1 MKLVKV
7 TAVVAAALFSAS
19 VIASPASAASKTVS
33 SSNYTVNK
41 GKRTYTTTKQLYIKA
56 AKGTKVTVSTKGKT
70 VKKATLKKATQTLKL
85 AKKTTLK
92 NGQKITVKLAKK
104 GQKTVSFTVTAWSH
118 SLTVKSRKN
127 QSTVYNLQK
136 GFKIATKKGA
146 KVTIY
151 LKNASGS
158 WSQVKSFKATSS
170 KLTTTKMTLKAG
182 KTYKIAS
189 TYKKNTVSV
198 TKIIKKSV
206 APKVSFKSTLKF
218 NGKTATISGS
228 VNDKNAAFKA
238 SAGKLAWS
246 GKNFTVSGL
255 TQAQAS
261 KVTVTAGKEKINLAA
276 KKSYKLN
283 PVSIKT
289 VDMKGVNLTKYSDPT
304 FANVVNVFTK
314 FSGISK
320 LDARNT
326 TVTKTQL
333 QVLLNEKQTNN
344 GSAFVIVSTL
354 QAHNGTLDLT
364 GMKIT
369 GLTGHESYK
378 NAKEVAAYAKNSLAT
393 HGVTTITVKG

>member
-19 VIASPASAASKTVS
+19 VFASSASAASTSIKS
-33 SSNYTVNK
+33 SSYTVNK
-41 GKRTYTTTKQLYIKA
+41 GKRTYVSSKKIYVNA

-70 VKKATLKKATQTLKL
+70 VKKLTLKKAKQTVTL
-85 AKKTTLK
+85 AKKTSLK
-92 NGQKITVKLAKK
+92 NGQKLTIKLAKK
-104 GQKTVSFTVTAWSH
+104 GQKTVSFSVTVWSH

-127 QSTVYNLQK
+127 QATVYNLQK

-158 WSQVKSFKATSS
+158 WSEVSSFKAKSS
-170 KLTTTKMTLKAG
+170 KLTTKKVALKAD
-182 KTYKIAS
+182 KTYKISS

-198 TKIIKKSV
+198 SKKIAKSV
-206 APKVSFKSTLKF
+206 APKVSFKSNLKF
-218 NGKTATISGS
+218 NGKTATVFGS

-238 SAGKLAWS
+238 SAGKLTWS
-246 GKNFTVSGL
+246 GKNFTISGL
-255 TQAQAS
+255 SQTQAS
-261 KVTVTAGKEKINLAA
+261 KVTLTSGKEKINFAA
-276 KKSYKLN
+276 KKTNKLN

-289 VDMKGVNLTKYSDPT
+289 VDMNGVNLTKYSDPS
-304 FANVVNVFTK
+304 FANVVKVFTK
-314 FSGISK
+314 FSGIK
-320 LDARNT
+320 TLDARKT
-326 TVTKTQL
+326 TVTKKQL

-344 GSAFVIVSTL
+344 GSAFVSVSTL

-369 GLTGHESYK
+369 GLTGKENYK
-378 NAKEVAAYAKNSLAT
+378 TSKDVAAYAKTSLAS